1 MVIAR
6 LKHHKVGRFVSF
18 YLKKK
23 SMIPHAGESMVEPHA
38 GILMFINI
46 SISIRVLDVTYWL
59 VISPLGGLAESV

>member
-1 MVIAR
+1 
-6 LKHHKVGRFVSF
+6 
-18 YLKKK
+18 
-23 SMIPHAGESMVEPHA
+23 MIPHAGESMVEPHA